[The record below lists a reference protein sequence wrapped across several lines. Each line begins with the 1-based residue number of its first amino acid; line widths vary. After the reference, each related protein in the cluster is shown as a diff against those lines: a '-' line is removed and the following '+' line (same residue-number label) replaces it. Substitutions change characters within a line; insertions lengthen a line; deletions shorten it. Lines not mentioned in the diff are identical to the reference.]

1 MSTMSD
7 TAIMQDPRRRNL
19 VWLGIAALVLI
30 VLAVLALWR
39 QSSEMAPN
47 YHRHPLF
54 PNLAHQAK
62 NVARIHVVSKSGT
75 LDVAFLP
82 MKGWVIT
89 SRNDFPASFEQVN
102 KTVIG
107 IASLEAVQPKT
118 ARADWLHYL
127 DLDAPPKGDGILY
140 TLSDDKGHVLASI
153 ITGKSADVG
162 EQGASGLFVR
172 KPDATQ
178 SWLAKTV
185 FQPKN
190 DVTDW
195 YEKNLLSVDR
205 SRIQETDVRPPDGG
219 PAYTVRRDKPKDA
232 SFKLVNLPA
241 GRQLSY
247 EGAAEGPAAAIV
259 GLSFDDVK
267 PAKDFDFSNAWHD
280 VTHTFDGLTITVDVI
295 QKGADYWATIYAE
308 GAAGKP
314 AAGKESR
321 AVDARTSGWA
331 YKLPPFKGQQFMT
344 KLESLLKQP
353 NAPKTAAPN
362 APPQDNDNS
371 DQ

>member
-1 MSTMSD
+1 MSD
-7 TAIMQDPRRRNL
+7 TAIIQDPRRRNL
-19 VWLGIAALVLI
+19 LWLAIAAAVLV
-30 VLAVLALWR
+30 VLAVLALWH
-39 QSSEMAPN
+39 QSAEVAPQ
-47 YHRHPLF
+47 YHRHPMF
-54 PNLAHQAK
+54 PNLAHEARK
-62 NVARIHVVSKSGT
+62 VARIHVVSKSGT
-75 LDVAFLP
+75 VDVAFLP

-107 IASLEAVQPKT
+107 IASLEAVEPKT

-127 DLDAPPKGDGILY
+127 DLDAPPKGNGILF

-153 ITGKSADVG
+153 ITGKSADAG

-172 KPDATQ
+172 KPDSTQ

-185 FQPKN
+185 LEPKS
-190 DVTDW
+190 DVSDW
-195 YEKNLLSVDR
+195 YEKSLLNVDR
-205 SRIQETDVRPPDGG
+205 SRIQEADVRPPGG
-219 PAYTVRRDKPKDA
+219 PGYTVRRDKPSDA
-232 SFKLVNLPA
+232 SLKLVNLPS

-259 GLSFDDVK
+259 SLSFDDVK
-267 PAKDFDFSNAWHD
+267 PAKNFDFSNAWQD

-295 QKGADYWATIYAE
+295 QKGQDYWATIYAE
-308 GAAGKP
+308 GAPGKP
-314 AAGKESR
+314 AAGKEAR

-331 YKLPPFKGQQFMT
+331 YKLPPYKGQQFMT
-344 KLESLLKQP
+344 KLDSLLKP
-353 NAPKTAAPN
+353 LNAPKAQAPN
-362 APPQDNDNS
+362 AASPDNDTS

>member
-1 MSTMSD
+1 MSD

-19 VWLGIAALVLI
+19 IWLGIAALVLI

-39 QSSEMAPN
+39 QSSEMAPG

-54 PNLAHQAK
+54 PDLAHQAK
-62 NVARIHVVSKSGT
+62 NVARIHIASKSGT

-107 IASLEAVQPKT
+107 LASIEAVQPKT

-127 DLDAPPKGDGILY
+127 DLDAPPKGNGILF
-140 TLSDDKGHVLASI
+140 TLSDDKGRVLASV
-153 ITGKSADVG
+153 ITGKTADVG

-185 FQPKN
+185 LQPKS

-205 SRIQETDVRPPDGG
+205 SRIQETDVKPVGSPP
-219 PAYTVRRDKPKDA
+219 YTVRRDKPKDA
-232 SFKLVNLPA
+232 SFTLVNLPA

-267 PAKDFDFSNAWHD
+267 PAKDFDFTNAWHD

-295 QKGADYWATIYAE
+295 QKGQDYWATIYAE
-308 GAAGKP
+308 GAPGKA
-314 AAGKESR
+314 AAGKEAR
-321 AVDARTSGWA
+321 AIDARTMGWA
-331 YKLPPFKGQQFMT
+331 YKLPSFKGQQFMT
-344 KLESLLKQP
+344 KLDSLLKP
-353 NAPKTAAPN
+353 LNAPKTPVPG
-362 APPQDNDNS
+362 APPPSPDSDNP